1 MIVIL
6 GGGITGLAA
15 ANELA
20 GTGEECLVV
29 EKEEEPGGHCRS
41 IVAGRYSFDMSGH
54 FLHSSDPATLDWI
67 LRIPGIAWQEVTRD
81 ARVWLRGKLTPYPFQ
96 ANLKGHDPGF
106 VKRCL
111 EGFAEERIREAV
123 KGEAPCTN
131 FAQWLKGRFGK
142 EMCRSFFFPY
152 NRKMWRTPLEKM
164 GTEWTAWS
172 VPVPR
177 FEDLLA
183 GARGETRKGMGYN
196 AVFRYPRR
204 GGIGSLP
211 RALAHPLGDR
221 IRTGLRVVRVDLRR
235 SVVHTSDGREIS
247 FRAAISTVPLPELAG
262 RCDGL
267 SSGART
273 ASKALKWVKVLAI
286 NLGVAGGPPP
296 PGHWVYV
303 PERAYPFF
311 RAGFLSNVDR
321 SAAPEGG
328 VSIFVEKSFLPGAT
342 VRVGDE
348 VAAALRG
355 LRRMGILRRGSVVE
369 ERREVMLDP
378 AYVVFDRVREKAVTL
393 LTQEFRRRGVILAG
407 RYGAWDYYGMER
419 SMADGMRA
427 ARDAVAV
434 RG

>member
-15 ANELA
+15 ANALA

-41 IVAGRYSFDMSGH
+41 IVAGRYAFDMSGH

-67 LRIPGIAWQEVTRD
+67 LRIPGIDWEEVSRD

-111 EGFAEERIREAV
+111 AGFAAERIREAV
-123 KGEAPCTN
+123 KGEDRRTN

-142 EMCRSFFFPY
+142 EMCRSFFIPY

-164 GTEWTAWS
+164 GTDWTAWS

-183 GARGETRKGMGYN
+183 GARGETREGMGYN
-196 AVFRYPRR
+196 AVFRYPRS

-211 RALAHPLGDR
+211 RALADPLGNR
-221 IRTGLRVVRVDLRR
+221 VRARLRVVRVDLRR
-235 SVVHTSDGREIS
+235 SIVRTSDGREIP
-247 FRAAISTVPLPELAG
+247 FRAAISTIPLPELAG

-267 SSGART
+267 SAGARA
-273 ASKALKWVKVLAI
+273 ASKALKWVKVLVI
-286 NLGVAGGPPP
+286 NLGVAGISPP
-296 PGHWVYV
+296 PGHWIYV

-311 RAGFLSNVDR
+311 RVGFLSNVDR

-328 VSIFVEKSFLPGAT
+328 ASIFLEKSFLPGSAI
-342 VRVGDE
+342 RVGDE
-348 VAAALRG
+348 VSAALRG

-378 AYVVFDRVREKAVTL
+378 AYVVFDRSRGKAVAN